1 MVKVYVSSVI
11 DAPVEQVWLH
21 IRDFNGLPKWVPA
34 VADSRIEG
42 GVAADKVGCVRN
54 FNLNDGGNLREQL
67 LALSDCDYSVT
78 YNILVSPMGVKNY
91 VATLKLT
98 PVTDGGRT
106 FAQWTAEFDCEAG
119 RERELADDIG
129 NGVFQAAFDNLK
141 RQLGRS

>member
-11 DAPVEQVWLH
+11 DAPVERVWAH
-21 IRDFNGLPKWVPA
+21 IRDFNDLPRWVPA

-54 FNLNDGGNLREQL
+54 FNLHDGGNLREQL

-78 YNILVSPMGVKNY
+78 YNILVSPMGVQNY

-98 PVTDGGRT
+98 PVTDGRRT
-106 FAQWTAEFDCEAG
+106 FVQWTAEFDCEAG
-119 RERELADDIG
+119 RERELSDDIG

-141 RQLGRS
+141 RQLDRT

>member
-11 DAPVEQVWLH
+11 DAPVERVWSH

-67 LALSDCDYSVT
+67 LALSDRDYSVT
-78 YNILVSPMGVKNY
+78 YNILVSPMGVQNY

-106 FAQWTAEFDCEAG
+106 FAQWNAEFDCEAG
-119 RERELADDIG
+119 RERQLADEIG

>member
-11 DAPVEQVWLH
+11 DAPVERVWAH

-54 FNLNDGGNLREQL
+54 FNLRDGGNLREQL

-78 YNILVSPMGVKNY
+78 YNILVSPMGVQNY

-106 FAQWTAEFDCEAG
+106 FAQWTAEFDCETG
-119 RERELADDIG
+119 RERELSDDIG

-141 RQLGRS
+141 RQLDRT

>member
-11 DAPVEQVWLH
+11 DAPVERVWSH

-34 VADSRIEG
+34 VADSCIEG
-42 GVAADKVGCVRN
+42 GVAAGKIGCIRN
-54 FNLNDGGNLREQL
+54 FNLNDGGNLREP
-67 LALSDCDYSVT
+67 LSDCDYSVT
-78 YNILVSPMGVKNY
+78 YNILVSPMGVQNY

-141 RQLGRS
+141 RQLGRG